1 MRTFLKI
8 YLIVFLVIQQANAAS
23 VSLLDTPENTA
34 KQFITAA
41 FIEKMPAKEVAEKFM
56 YFRPLENFSFEKRID
71 ILKKHIKKLKKEKPA
86 LSDSTQFSFV
96 RYIDY
101 KQEKVHFKPE
111 AENNI
116 VILLSNNRPIL
127 YLYLE
132 NDKIVSFDYFIKADL
147 AFFITY

>member
-1 MRTFLKI
+1 
-8 YLIVFLVIQQANAAS
+8 
-23 VSLLDTPENTA
+23 
-34 KQFITAA
+34 
-41 FIEKMPAKEVAEKFM
+41 MPAKEVAEKFM

-86 LSDSTQFSFV
+86 LSDSSQFSFV